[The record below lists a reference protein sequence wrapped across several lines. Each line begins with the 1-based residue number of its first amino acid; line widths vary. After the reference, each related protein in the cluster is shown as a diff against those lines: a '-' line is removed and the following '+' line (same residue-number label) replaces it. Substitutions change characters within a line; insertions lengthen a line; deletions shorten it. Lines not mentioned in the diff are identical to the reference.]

1 MFPELKVKVLSL
13 GAESK
18 IIRREELRHTKRPL
32 TQSRLRGHRALVV
45 RPEARHSLLAYG
57 FLRGRPYKS
66 IEHICTKEPDWE
78 RVYCIAKRFKFYG
91 AGVLYSDQHSVDLRT
106 DFNNWRAEK

>member
-1 MFPELKVKVLSL
+1 MFAELKVKVLSL

-18 IIRREELRHTKRPL
+18 IIRREELRHTKRPI
-32 TQSRLRGHRALVV
+32 TQSSLRGHRALVV

-66 IEHICTKEPDWE
+66 IEYKCKVEPDWDK
-78 RVYCIAKRFKFYG
+78 VYRIARRFKFYG
-91 AGVLYSDQHSVDLRT
+91 AGVLYSDQNITDFQT
-106 DFNNWRAEK
+106 DFNNWRAEL